1 MYVFVFVVAV
11 KLKTAVVISQMY
23 VWAIVYCFIFNPVF
37 SLWHLRNSV
46 ETKKYI
52 YNKTKTKQPIANKR
66 KHLVDIMTKD
76 TAMFF
81 AYLQTALFLLVLLL
95 AWLQK

>member
-1 MYVFVFVVAV
+1 M
-11 KLKTAVVISQMY
+11 
-23 VWAIVYCFIFNPVF
+23 
-37 SLWHLRNSV
+37 

-81 AYLQTALFLLVLLL
+81 AYLQTALFLLVLLFV
-95 AWLQK
+95 WLQK